1 LYIEAHRYQLALSN
15 IPDEYV
21 DKTIETLPDSWEL
34 VFPRAL
40 PNGDDVDLR
49 GYAKIIAERRPRNGL
64 FLTSPTTGS
73 GKTATATALAQS
85 FIVARS
91 KFYVNHGAEAYLA
104 TFGVKYD
111 ILVQFVNTVDLL
123 DAIKAGFSD
132 EAMQAKV
139 SRLIDRIE
147 RAELV
152 IFDDIGVEKP
162 TPFVEERFYALLNG
176 LWTRR
181 THQTLIATSNKT
193 LDQIELTV
201 GPRIRSR
208 LDGLTVTLN
217 FEGGDHRRKNYG

>member
-1 LYIEAHRYQLALSN
+1 
-15 IPDEYV
+15 
-21 DKTIETLPDSWEL
+21 
-34 VFPRAL
+34 
-40 PNGDDVDLR
+40 
-49 GYAKIIAERRPRNGL
+49 
-64 FLTSPTTGS
+64 
-73 GKTATATALAQS
+73 
-85 FIVARS
+85 
-91 KFYVNHGAEAYLA
+91 
-104 TFGVKYD
+104 
-111 ILVQFVNTVDLL
+111 
-123 DAIKAGFSD
+123 
-132 EAMQAKV
+132 MQAKV

-176 LWTRR
+176 IWTRR